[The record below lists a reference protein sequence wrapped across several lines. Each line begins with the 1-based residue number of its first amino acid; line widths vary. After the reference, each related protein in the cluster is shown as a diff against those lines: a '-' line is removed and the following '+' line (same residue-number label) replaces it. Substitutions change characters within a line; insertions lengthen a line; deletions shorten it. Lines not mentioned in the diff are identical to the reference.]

1 MSDIGKIQKIN
12 EMSAN
17 LKKHGFA
24 SSSEE
29 AAKEAEKYFKEE
41 IAKAEEGAEKMD
53 SDIGKIERN
62 LEVFKNFTSKE
73 IEALKDD
80 LHSVV
85 EKMNEIVKFIN
96 RIEAQKK
103 APIDVPEE
111 QEKMPKPPTRKQKQA
126 TLKNP
131 DPKPKNERVGDLK
144 PGDVSI
150 EDTFYFGTK

>member
-29 AAKEAEKYFKEE
+29 AAREAEKFYSEE
-41 IAKAEEGAEKMD
+41 IVKAEEGADKMD
-53 SDIGKIERN
+53 NDVSKVERN
-62 LEVFKNFTSKE
+62 FEMFKTNTSKE
-73 IEALKDD
+73 LESIKGD
-80 LHSVV
+80 LHGLV

-96 RIEAQKK
+96 TVEAKQSR
-103 APIDVPEE
+103 PIDVPED
-111 QEKMPKPPTRKQKQA
+111 QDKMPTPPTRQQKQA
-126 TLKNP
+126 TLKTEE
-131 DPKPKNERVGDLK
+131 KPKNERVGKLK